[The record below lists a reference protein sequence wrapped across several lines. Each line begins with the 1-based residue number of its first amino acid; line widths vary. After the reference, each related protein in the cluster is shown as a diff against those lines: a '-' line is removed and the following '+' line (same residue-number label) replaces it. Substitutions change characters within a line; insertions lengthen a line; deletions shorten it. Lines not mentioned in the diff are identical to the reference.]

1 MKNKLI
7 NIVLFIGILLAS
19 KASIMTFQSQG
30 FSIKELLITNEISDS
45 YNIIYQGSINEE
57 PNILNLPGQKV
68 EQVQLKADNN
78 QRPVFTICKNSEQFC
93 KRKYSLFNDKIDLF
107 VQRNLLTSFHKLG
120 VLLI

>member
-1 MKNKLI
+1 LKNKLI

-19 KASIMTFQSQG
+19 KASIMTFQSQE

-68 EQVQLKADNN
+68 EQVQFKADNN
-78 QRPVFTICKNSEQFC
+78 QQPIFTICKNSERYF
-93 KRKYSLFNDKIDLF
+93 KRKYSLLSDKIDLY
-107 VQRNLLTSFHKLG
+107 VQRNLQKSFYKLG
-120 VLLI
+120 VLLL